1 MAKALFLIWAFCM
14 HDLEF
19 INSEACSRTL
29 TTIRK
34 ADQKDI
40 RVLSKKLLTL
50 LENKNSQVYQDNVA
64 KFGIPQDYVKKAFA
78 EETLIQAA
86 TAGKATFYL
95 ALENNEIMGFAQT
108 IQQNANTV
116 ELDRIIILPEHT
128 RKGLGTQLLNQ
139 VLIDQEQKGINNII
153 VNTGKEENQARR
165 FYEKNGFKQIKETTI
180 DAPWGK
186 KLALVT
192 YQLCLRH
199 A

>member
-1 MAKALFLIWAFCM
+1 MI
-14 HDLEF
+14 
-19 INSEACSRTL
+19 
-29 TTIRK
+29 TIRK

-64 KFGIPQDYVKKAFA
+64 KFGIPEDYVKKAFA
-78 EETLIQAA
+78 EETLLQAV

-95 ALENNEIMGFAQT
+95 TLENNEITGFAQI
-108 IQQNANTV
+108 IQHDANTV

-139 VLIDQEQKGINNII
+139 IIMDQKQKGIDNII
-153 VNTGKEENQARR
+153 VKTGKEENQARR
-165 FYEKNGFKQIKETTI
+165 FYEKNGFKQTKETTI
-180 DAPWGK
+180 DTPWGK
-186 KLALVT
+186 KLTLIT
-192 YQLCLRH
+192 YSLCLRQ

>member
-1 MAKALFLIWAFCM
+1 MTA
-14 HDLEF
+14 
-19 INSEACSRTL
+19 
-29 TTIRK
+29 IRK

-40 RVLSKKLLTL
+40 LVLSKKLLTL

-64 KFGIPQDYVKKAFA
+64 KFGISEDYVKKAFA

-86 TAGKATFYL
+86 TTGKATFYL
-95 ALENNEIMGFAQT
+95 ALENNEITGFAQT
-108 IQQNANTV
+108 IQQNAETV
-116 ELDRIIILPEHT
+116 ELDRIIIFPEHM
-128 RKGLGTQLLNQ
+128 RKGIGTQLLKQ
-139 VLIDQEQKGINNII
+139 VIIDQEQKGINNII

-165 FYEKNGFKQIKETTI
+165 FYEKNGFKQIKEATI

-192 YQLCLRH
+192 YQLRLKR